1 MEFDGDYQPED
12 LQWIA
17 EDVAMDLHRRWDE
30 VLQRSRDTAENEDL
44 RRFANSE
51 VERQRAKE
59 DEETRLALS
68 VSQVESNQAE
78 EAEFQ
83 KAKLESRV
91 DERARA
97 ERAEREQLEQAVLD
111 SLVTATL
118 LEQEQK
124 EAIDKAIVE
133 SELTVK
139 CEQKRKAGELT
150 RCLAKYTINDLT
162 EEEHMRLS
170 ILLSQ
175 EKELRH
181 SDAAVLPATLTVD
194 GGRPS
199 VKSPHPATAGTL
211 SSPPVRIGPSVLSVP
226 SSGSLLYRTEEENPG
241 RRVELL
247 KVSRSTPSDSR
258 ISENHLVYPGAF
270 PASPSQASS
279 AARGAV
285 GRPKSNCST
294 PLLPGAYVSS
304 YAGSTAPHSE
314 AGSLPG
320 MLYGKRMIIRRPLS
334 TRRSSERLSGT
345 YPPPSQAN
353 DSPNRSATVSTG
365 DTFITTRESLSPQ
378 LHAQPQRALS
388 DSWRNEYH
396 GSQQREAQE
405 SRSSTSFSLYSL
417 PSRASSVGQPPSSQ
431 TSRESVARKP
441 VANSRPLAPVATV
454 SRPPKVAADA
464 VVSAAVA
471 SSHPQQ
477 LSIHYH
483 INGNGPVTI
492 NNYKVPE
499 NTTSSL
505 SLAQHVPT
513 RDGGN
518 IANGMKEA
526 TIGFKTIAEVKSAAK
541 NLARSATQS
550 ELWSR
555 GEERAA
561 ILRRK
566 GKRFKV
572 DSPRIEYAT
581 VNEIGDFE
589 RASVPEVQ
597 NDVGSIAP
605 LPQTQQW
612 FVTNPDVSR
621 SNLNTPEAGGSP
633 SSEHPMSQTVG
644 VIAPRMPLLQRSTA
658 PSPLSTTTQQM
669 TTRPPPWDESMI
681 LDVNGDAVTPPSD
694 RQSDSTSFSNDG
706 SIIQDT
712 AGSTLSDRGLRP
724 QPLNFGKRTNTVL
737 RKPQNLAGMPS
748 TKPSQSPPRSRNP
761 MSRYMAQVQKRPD
774 EWLQRPVQFS
784 FLTQGSAPGSPDS
797 MAAEAPTPGR
807 VNEALGRRSKFPP
820 IDTSLAN
827 VPPGERSINYFNSRS
842 MADYGRMAHVGNPE
856 IMGVQREQ
864 YQ

>member
-1 MEFDGDYQPED
+1 MEFNGDYQPED

-30 VLQRSRDTAENEDL
+30 VLQRSRDTAEDEDL

-68 VSQVESNQAE
+68 VSQAESNQAE

-124 EAIDKAIVE
+124 EAIDKANVK

-139 CEQKRKAGELT
+139 REQKRKAGELT
-150 RCLAKYTINDLT
+150 RCVAKYIINDLT
-162 EEEHMRLS
+162 EEKHMRLS

-175 EKELRH
+175 EKELRYN
-181 SDAAVLPATLTVD
+181 DAAVLPATLTVD

-211 SSPPVRIGPSVLSVP
+211 SSPPVRAGPSVLSVP

-320 MLYGKRMIIRRPLS
+320 MLYGKRMIIRCPLS
-334 TRRSSERLSGT
+334 TRRSSERLSST

-454 SRPPKVAADA
+454 RRPPKVAADA

-505 SLAQHVPT
+505 SLAQHVST
-513 RDGGN
+513 RNGGN
-518 IANGMKEA
+518 IANGMKEGI
-526 TIGFKTIAEVKSAAK
+526 IGFKTIAEVKSAAK

-561 ILRRK
+561 ILRRI
-566 GKRFKV
+566 GKKFKV

-581 VNEIGDFE
+581 VNEVGGFE

-597 NDVGSIAP
+597 NNVGSIAP

-612 FVTNPDVSR
+612 FVTNPDASR

-633 SSEHPMSQTVG
+633 SSEHPMSQTIG

-658 PSPLSTTTQQM
+658 SPSLSTTTQQ
-669 TTRPPPWDESMI
+669 TTMRPPRWDESMI
-681 LDVNGDAVTPPSD
+681 LDVNGDAVTPPSG
-694 RQSDSTSFSNDG
+694 RQSDLTNLPNDG
-706 SIIQDT
+706 SIIHD
-712 AGSTLSDRGLRP
+712 AAASNLLDHGLMP
-724 QPLNFGKRTNTVL
+724 PPLNFGKRTNTVL
-737 RKPQNLAGMPS
+737 CKPQNLAGMSS
-748 TKPSQSPPRSRNP
+748 TTPSQSPQMSGNP

-784 FLTQGSAPGSPDS
+784 FGTQGLAPGSSDS
-797 MAAEAPTPGR
+797 MAAEAPTPG
-807 VNEALGRRSKFPP
+807 
-820 IDTSLAN
+820 
-827 VPPGERSINYFNSRS
+827 
-842 MADYGRMAHVGNPE
+842 
-856 IMGVQREQ
+856 
-864 YQ
+864 

>member
-1 MEFDGDYQPED
+1 MELDGDYQPED
-12 LQWIA
+12 LQWVA

-30 VLQRSRDTAENEDL
+30 ALQRSRDTAEDEDL
-44 RRFANSE
+44 RRFANAE
-51 VERQRAKE
+51 VDRQRAKE

-78 EAEFQ
+78 EAGFQ
-83 KAKLESRV
+83 KAKLESRM

-124 EAIDKAIVE
+124 DAIDKAIIE

-139 CEQKRKAGELT
+139 REQKRKAEELT
-150 RCLAKYTINDLT
+150 RCLAKYTINDMT
-162 EEEHMRLS
+162 EEEHMRLG

-211 SSPPVRIGPSVLSVP
+211 SSPPVRTGPSVLSVP
-226 SSGSLLYRTEEENPG
+226 SSSSLLYRTEEENPA

-258 ISENHLVYPGAF
+258 ISENHLVYPDAF
-270 PASPSQASS
+270 PATPSQASS
-279 AARGAV
+279 AIRGAV
-285 GRPKSNCST
+285 GRPISNCSI

-304 YAGSTAPHSE
+304 YAGSTAPHGE

-320 MLYGKRMIIRRPLS
+320 MLSGKRMIIRRPLS

-471 SSHPQQ
+471 SSYPQQ

-526 TIGFKTIAEVKSAAK
+526 IIGFKTIAEVKSAAK

-561 ILRRK
+561 ILRRI

-581 VNEIGDFE
+581 VNEVGDFE

-612 FVTNPDVSR
+612 FVTNPDVSC

-633 SSEHPMSQTVG
+633 SSEHPMSQTIG

-658 PSPLSTTTQQM
+658 SSSLSTTTQQ
-669 TTRPPPWDESMI
+669 TTMQPPRWDESMI

-694 RQSDSTSFSNDG
+694 RQSDLTSLPNDG
-706 SIIQDT
+706 SIIHN
-712 AGSTLSDRGLRP
+712 AAASNLFDRGLMP
-724 QPLNFGKRTNTVL
+724 PPLNFGKRTNTVL
-737 RKPQNLAGMPS
+737 RKPQNLAGMSS
-748 TKPSQSPPRSRNP
+748 TMPSQSP
-761 MSRYMAQVQKRPD
+761 
-774 EWLQRPVQFS
+774 
-784 FLTQGSAPGSPDS
+784 
-797 MAAEAPTPGR
+797 
-807 VNEALGRRSKFPP
+807 
-820 IDTSLAN
+820 
-827 VPPGERSINYFNSRS
+827 
-842 MADYGRMAHVGNPE
+842 
-856 IMGVQREQ
+856 
-864 YQ
+864 